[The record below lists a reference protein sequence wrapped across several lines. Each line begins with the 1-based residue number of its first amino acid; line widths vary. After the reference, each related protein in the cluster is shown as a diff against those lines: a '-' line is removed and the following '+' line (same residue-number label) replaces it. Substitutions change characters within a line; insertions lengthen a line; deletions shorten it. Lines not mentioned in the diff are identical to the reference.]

1 MESKVKKQRKHKY
14 EVGDL
19 VKFYLSKTHLPYFA
33 IIKEQAFDTD
43 KRGHEHLTYE
53 VEWINTD
60 IYMPYAF
67 ENELHPYKPQE

>member
-1 MESKVKKQRKHKY
+1 MVFQVNKQRKHKY

-33 IIKEQAFDTD
+33 IIKEQTLDTD
-43 KRGHEHLTYE
+43 KRGYEHLTYA
-53 VEWINTD
+53 VEWINAD

-67 ENELHPYKPQE
+67 ENELKPHKPQE